1 MASEELEIN
10 MVDLNISVYI
20 CSKKKRFFL
29 MVRSKVGKLLFMK
42 VAQLMC
48 GLDRT
53 KKLKNMKFI

>member
-1 MASEELEIN
+1 
-10 MVDLNISVYI
+10 VDLNISVYI

-48 GLDRT
+48 GLDKT